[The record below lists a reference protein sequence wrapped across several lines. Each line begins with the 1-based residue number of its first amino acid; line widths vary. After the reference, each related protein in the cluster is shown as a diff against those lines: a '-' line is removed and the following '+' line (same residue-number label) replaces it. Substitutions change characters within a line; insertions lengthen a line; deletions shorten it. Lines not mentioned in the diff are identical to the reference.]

1 MHNVYRGISAKNF
14 SIDKRGQSD
23 TRVHLQ
29 ILERKMLSNQEWL
42 AFFRNI
48 KNKQHLLNLFVTYL
62 CADNFVKSSLLPT
75 LANKENEIFKISS
88 SVKKVFECNHEGGN
102 TRIIFHGLQQNTDV
116 AVCLKYTNVLVL
128 LVFAYDL
135 TE

>member
-1 MHNVYRGISAKNF
+1 MHNVYRGISVKNF

-23 TRVHLQ
+23 TQVHLQ
-29 ILERKMLSNQEWL
+29 ILERKMLFNEEWL

-48 KNKQHLLNLFVTYL
+48 KNKQHILNLFVTYL
-62 CADNFVKSSLLPT
+62 YADDFVKSSLLPT
-75 LANKENEIFKISS
+75 LANKENETFKISS
-88 SVKKVFECNHEGGN
+88 SVKKVFECNHEEDN

-116 AVCLKYTNVLVL
+116 VACLKYTDALVL

-135 TE
+135 SE